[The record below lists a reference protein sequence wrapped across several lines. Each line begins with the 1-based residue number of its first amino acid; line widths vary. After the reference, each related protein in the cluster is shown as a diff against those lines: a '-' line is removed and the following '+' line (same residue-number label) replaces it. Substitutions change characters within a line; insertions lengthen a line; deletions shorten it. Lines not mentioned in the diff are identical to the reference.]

1 MNLIYTDNM
10 ITMPEIFED
19 SEIKEMYLKI
29 YRHGA
34 EVLIAVCDSDILGKK
49 FAEGHLRME
58 VSSDFFG
65 RELASGPQVE
75 AALHGATIANLV
87 GFRAVEHAIRLGL
100 VERESVLSIEG
111 VPCAQMVRM

>member
-1 MNLIYTDNM
+1 M
-10 ITMPEIFED
+10 IAMPEISRD
-19 SEIKEMYLKI
+19 SEIKEMYLKT

-34 EVLIAVCDSDILGKK
+34 EVLIAVCDCDILGKR
-49 FAEGHLRME
+49 FAEGHLHIE